1 MTFIVPI
8 RRDNLIFSDCFFIA
22 KKGGCVIM
30 DTRKNMEYFFKKQS
44 RKTKE
49 RIRDMENS
57 TWNNYKLSCDDDNSI
72 PGIKSEGVLHGWKF

>member
-1 MTFIVPI
+1 
-8 RRDNLIFSDCFFIA
+8 
-22 KKGGCVIM
+22 M
-30 DTRKNMEYFFKKQS
+30 DTRNNMEYFFKKQS

-57 TWNNYKLSCDDDNSI
+57 TWNNYKLSCDDNSI

>member
-8 RRDNLIFSDCFFIA
+8 RRDNLIFSDCFLLQ
-22 KKGGCVIM
+22 KGGCVIM
-30 DTRKNMEYFFKKQS
+30 DTRNNMEYFFKKQS

>member
-1 MTFIVPI
+1 
-8 RRDNLIFSDCFFIA
+8 
-22 KKGGCVIM
+22 M
-30 DTRKNMEYFFKKQS
+30 DGKSNMEYFFKKQS

-57 TWNNYKLSCDDDNSI
+57 TWNNYRLCSDGDNSI

>member
-1 MTFIVPI
+1 MGFAKPIEQIFIKLSRYIYVSKRYYT
-8 RRDNLIFSDCFFIA
+8 RRN
-22 KKGGCVIM
+22 
-30 DTRKNMEYFFKKQS
+30 NMEYFFKKQS

>member
-8 RRDNLIFSDCFFIA
+8 RGDNLIFSDCFFIA
-22 KKGGCVIM
+22 KKVGGTIM
-30 DTRKNMEYFFKKQS
+30 DRRNNMEYFFKKQS

>member
-1 MTFIVPI
+1 
-8 RRDNLIFSDCFFIA
+8 
-22 KKGGCVIM
+22 M
-30 DTRKNMEYFFKKQS
+30 DTRNNMEYFFKKQS

-57 TWNNYKLSCDDDNSI
+57 TWNNYKLSCNDDNSI

>member
-1 MTFIVPI
+1 MTFIVSI

-22 KKGGCVIM
+22 EKEKVM
-30 DTRKNMEYFFKKQS
+30 DRRNNMEYFFKKQS

-72 PGIKSEGVLHGWKF
+72 PRIKSEGVLHGWKF

>member
-1 MTFIVPI
+1 
-8 RRDNLIFSDCFFIA
+8 
-22 KKGGCVIM
+22 M
-30 DTRKNMEYFFKKQS
+30 DTRNNMEYFFKKQS

-72 PGIKSEGVLHGWKF
+72 PGIKSEGVLHEWKF